1 MVTPTKVNGTRDCP
15 HTIMLFALS
24 TCVWCRKTRRLLEDL
39 GVPYEYIYVDLL
51 SSQDEPQVMKELDK
65 YNPGRTYPTIV
76 IDGDKVIVGFR
87 EDQIKDALS

>member
-1 MVTPTKVNGTRDCP
+1 MVTPTKVNGARDCP
-15 HTIMLFALS
+15 HKIMLFALS
-24 TCVWCRKTRRLLEDL
+24 TCVWCRKTRRLFEDL

-65 YNPGRTYPTIV
+65 YNPGRTYPTTV

-87 EDQIKDALS
+87 EAQIKEALS